1 MKKPI
6 TLLLLLSAG
15 GLLASCGG
23 RIDNTAP
30 DYSGP
35 YKITSSSSSSSEAK
49 TSEVSSSEKV
59 EGSSEVVSSDA
70 GSSEIISSESV
81 SSEIISS
88 DAASSVED
96 SIESVSSDFSS
107 GNDDESSSSAVMLDY
122 DVLLGDD
129 EEIDLVDFSSADKG
143 EDTWTVQYMATFDAA
158 SGDTFILRNKGT
170 NITDKI
176 GPSEGATNNLAVTET
191 AGVFKIVDGG
201 EGLTAYIKF
210 YEDGGVSIY
219 VTGRAAP
226 ATISTDFEI
235 TTDVGEGKGVFI
247 AGSWNAWAVSTE
259 QRLSWNEGNIW
270 KITLELPEGQYE
282 YKFIIASYDTIEN
295 PDWDSLNQSNRS
307 VSVPQGQVDDV
318 IESTGKGPEGS
329 TAVSWYIVG
338 EGSLWGA
345 NGWSTAGGVQLFSN
359 PGSETDKGCILGLTF
374 AEGDKFKVTDGE
386 AWFGY
391 ATVNQSTDGE
401 VPNAGVTAFS
411 DDGTENHNIVCTTA
425 GAYDI
430 YVNGEGQFWIQAA
443 AAE

>member
-35 YKITSSSSSSSEAK
+35 YKITSSSSSSSEEK
-49 TSEVSSSEKV
+49 TSEISSSEKV
-59 EGSSEVVSSDA
+59 EGSSEV
-70 GSSEIISSESV
+70 ISSEAV

-88 DAASSVED
+88 QSVSESISS
-96 SIESVSSDFSS
+96 ESVSES
-107 GNDDESSSSAVMLDY
+107 GSVSESVPEVEAHGPEGSTAASWYIVGEGSLWGEDGWSTEGGIQ
-122 DVLLGDD
+122 LFTNPGS
-129 EEIDLVDFSSADKG
+129 ETDKG
-143 EDTWTVQYMATFDAA
+143 CILSLTFEQGDKFKVTDGTDWFGYDKVSQSTDGEVPNAGVTAFSDDGTENHNILCIASGTFDIYVNGEGQFWIQ
-158 SGDTFILRNKGT
+158 S
-170 NITDKI
+170 
-176 GPSEGATNNLAVTET
+176 SEGA
-191 AGVFKIVDGG
+191 D
-201 EGLTAYIKF
+201 
-210 YEDGGVSIY
+210 
-219 VTGRAAP
+219 AP
-226 ATISTDFEI
+226 VI
-235 TTDVGEGKGVFI
+235 
-247 AGSWNAWAVSTE
+247 
-259 QRLSWNEGNIW
+259 
-270 KITLELPEGQYE
+270 PE
-282 YKFIIASYDTIEN
+282 
-295 PDWDSLNQSNRS
+295 
-307 VSVPQGQVDDV
+307 V